1 MVIRDQH
8 DAYIDWAE
16 YERNQALLA
25 ANAYGRVGGRKSG
38 RVDGRCSQ
46 GY

>member
-1 MVIRDQH
+1 MLIH
-8 DAYIDWAE
+8 DHHAAYIDCTE

-25 ANAYGRVGGRKSG
+25 ANAYGRVGGQKSLK
-38 RVDGRCSQ
+38 